1 MKTAQQILQQIKKTA
16 LQSCGVFDAVLVPSD
31 DRRDNLIMREPA
43 AAIYVHS
50 TKKTIDDKGVKLT
63 EFSFQILMKFLSIGL
78 NDPTE
83 DIQIV
88 TNALAELEPVSITQP
103 YAKKRENKRSS
114 AYELNVSF
122 VGCRS

>member
-1 MKTAQQILQQIKKTA
+1 
-16 LQSCGVFDAVLVPSD
+16 
-31 DRRDNLIMREPA
+31 MREPA

-50 TKKTIDDKGVKLT
+50 TKTIDDKGGVKLT

-103 YAKKRENKRSS
+103 YAKRENKRSS

-122 VGCRS
+122 VGGCRS